1 MKSKNNEYQD
11 KISFVKQNG
20 ISKIQ
25 VDYDLPQYFSPKFLK
40 DATFFTCLGSLM
52 LCLVGGM
59 EKWERKPLG
68 PPYILHFSSRFSPL
82 FSIPQFLHQPIKVLA
97 LCI

>member
-40 DATFFTCLGSLM
+40 DATFFTCLSSLM

-68 PPYILHFSSRFSPL
+68 PPYILLFFTFLHFSLPYFPSPN
-82 FSIPQFLHQPIKVLA
+82 FYTNQSK
-97 LCI
+97 C